1 MEAVVTF
8 DKVSHLSFDTKQM
21 PLLIYDLLLTEIWKE
36 KVYDQIKDKI
46 PQTNSIKQYMAVSNF
61 GALIKSRFTTKLQF
75 AISWR
80 FFCTIDRHVK
90 RQMTH

>member
-1 MEAVVTF
+1 
-8 DKVSHLSFDTKQM
+8 M

-36 KVYDQIKDKI
+36 KVYEQIKDKI
-46 PQTNSIKQYMAVSNF
+46 PQSNSIKQYMAVSIF
-61 GALIKSRFTTKLQF
+61 GALIKGRFTTKLQF

-80 FFCTIDRHVK
+80 FFCIIEMHVK